1 MVLYV
6 LYLIDCEKVSLQE
19 RVDNKSLLFS
29 YLRLLMDPPQEES
42 LEKAV
47 MKLKRINA
55 VVEGND
61 HEYHVTVLGR
71 RLLELPLPPESG
83 FMVLVGVTCESEG

>member
-29 YLRLLMDPPQEES
+29 YLSLLMDPPQEES
-42 LEKAV
+42 LEKA
-47 MKLKRINA
+47 MMINA